1 VEETKKSRSK
11 SKFPKP
17 FKWDDSLQIAVE
29 KRAYGHAKAGALLA
43 RIVAGRTSTAK
54 EFLFHISNLGFYGE
68 DIWYAFTEY
77 CRSDRPMFEAC
88 VEMEDKGF
96 YDFVLDWKAQRALEV
111 LKGKDE

>member
-17 FKWDDSLQIAVE
+17 
-29 KRAYGHAKAGALLA
+29 
-43 RIVAGRTSTAK
+43 
-54 EFLFHISNLGFYGE
+54 FHISNLGFYGE